1 MGTSPDERGE
11 AASLSGAPGA
21 GRAAFVSPE
30 TRTIEV
36 PGEFALELGG
46 RLPGLRIAYR
56 TWGKL
61 DDRGSNAVVVCHA
74 LTGSAD
80 ADLWWTRLFGPG
92 RTLDAERDFVVCSNI
107 LGSCYGTTGPAE
119 VDPATG
125 RPWLGTFP
133 AVTIRD
139 MIRAQHALVTA
150 LGVKRIRMVIG
161 GSLGGMQ
168 VLEWALLYP
177 DLVESAVFIASTA
190 RHSAWCIGLSEAQRQ
205 AIYADPRWR
214 DGRYDPAD
222 PPAAGLAVAR
232 MMAMLSYRSQPSF
245 EMRFGR
251 RPQTEDLYAIE
262 SYLRYQGRQL
272 VDRFDPATYVTLTRA
287 MDTHDV
293 SRGRGDFDDVLRSL
307 RQPTLVVSIDSDVLY
322 WPWEQRDVAAL
333 VPNARLAVMDSPH
346 GHDAFLIDVDRL
358 DEMVCDF
365 RGRARPVRGHGARE
379 AAPAG
384 EAAIDRVY
392 AEQGLS
398 LLVLGKG
405 KVGSELLEQVRA
417 QRTELDRDYDTV
429 VRVVGIAD
437 RRGIAFDEDGIDL
450 ARWREVLAAAP
461 EAGPIGAASAP
472 AILDRLAG
480 LPRPILV
487 DLTAADGMEDVYE
500 QAFRRGI
507 HVVSSNKRPLASPP
521 RRLDQLRL
529 VRRQHHAHYHYDTAV
544 GASLPV
550 IGTLRRL
557 VRSGDRVRLVEG
569 SLSGTLGYLCSEL
582 GRGVP
587 LSLAMRWAMGLG
599 YCEADPRDDL
609 SGLDTAR
616 KALILARELGA
627 QLALEDVEDRAVRA
641 ARAARPREDR
651 RSHHRAPRRGRLGR
665 RRGPAARRAGDG
677 PALPRA
683 DLGRPRREGGRLGRP
698 VRGRA
703 DAPRRAA
710 RRRRGVRRVHD
721 RAPLRAPAGRPGRGR
736 GRRAHRGRR
745 ARGDLPRAARLRGPV
760 ARLPELPRP
769 REAGE
774 RVRERGCALRA
785 SARAAPRPRGPGARR
800 RAGPARS
807 RCDG

>member
-1 MGTSPDERGE
+1 MGTRADERGDAGAE
-11 AASLSGAPGA
+11 RPAPGA

-30 TRTIEV
+30 TKV
-36 PGEFALELGG
+36 LDLAGEFPLELGG
-46 RLPGLRIAYR
+46 TLPALRVAYR
-56 TWGKL
+56 TWGTL
-61 DDRGSNAVVVCHA
+61 APDGANAVIVCHA

-92 RTLDAERDFVVCSNI
+92 RSLDPERDFIVCSNI

-133 AVTIRD
+133 AITIRD
-139 MIRAQHALVTA
+139 MVRVQHALATA
-150 LGVKRIRMVIG
+150 LGVKRVPMVIG

-177 DLVESAVFIASTA
+177 DLVESVAFIASTA

-214 DGRYDPAD
+214 DGGYDPRD
-222 PPAAGLAVAR
+222 PPAAGLAAAR

-251 RPQTEDLYAIE
+251 RPQTEDVYAVE
-262 SYLRYQGRQL
+262 SYLRYQGQQL
-272 VDRFDPATYVTLTRA
+272 VDRFDPASYVTLTKA

-322 WPWEQRDVAAL
+322 WPWEQREVATLA
-333 VPNARLAVMDSPH
+333 PNARLAVMDSPH

-365 RGRARPVRGHGARE
+365 RGRTRAVRGRDA

-392 AEQGLS
+392 AEQGIS

-405 KVGSELLEQVRA
+405 KVGAELLEQVRA
-417 QRTELDRDYDTV
+417 QRTELERDYDTV
-429 VRVVGIAD
+429 LRVVGVAD
-437 RRGIAFDEDGIDL
+437 RRGTAFDEDGLDL
-450 ARWREVLAAAP
+450 ARWRELLAAAP
-461 EAGPIGAASAP
+461 ATGPVDAGSAP
-472 AILDRLAG
+472 GLLDRLAR
-480 LPRPILV
+480 LPRPVLV

-500 QAFRRGI
+500 QAFRRGV
-507 HVVSSNKRPLASPP
+507 HVVASNKRPLAVAP
-521 RRLDQLRL
+521 RRLDQLRQA
-529 VRRQHHAHYHYDTAV
+529 RRQHHAHYHYDTAV

-557 VRSGDRVRLVEG
+557 VHSGDRVRLVEG
-569 SLSGTLGYLCSEL
+569 SVSGTVGYLCSEL
-582 GRGVP
+582 ARGVP
-587 LSLAMRWAMGLG
+587 LSLATRWAIGLG

-627 QLALEDVEDRAVRA
+627 QVALEDVRVEPFVSRELLAPGTPDALIGALRGEDARIAAEVRRLAAQGTVPRYLARIAVGAEGRVEVSVGPRAVG
-641 ARAARPREDR
+641 PD
-651 RSHHRAPRRGRLGR
+651 H
-665 RRGPAARRAGDG
+665 PAARLVGVEAFAAFTTARHAERPLVVQGTGVGGASTAG
-677 PALPRA
+677 
-683 DLGRPRREGGRLGRP
+683 
-698 VRGRA
+698 
-703 DAPRRAA
+703 
-710 RRRRGVRRVHD
+710 GVLAEIFRIQF
-721 RAPLRAPAGRPGRGR
+721 GF
-736 GRRAHRGRR
+736 
-745 ARGDLPRAARLRGPV
+745 
-760 ARLPELPRP
+760 
-769 REAGE
+769 
-774 RVRERGCALRA
+774 
-785 SARAAPRPRGPGARR
+785 GAR
-800 RAGPARS
+800 
-807 RCDG
+807 

>member
-1 MGTSPDERGE
+1 MGTGPDERGE
-11 AASLSGAPGA
+11 AATLSGAPSRASDASAERPAPGA

-30 TRTIEV
+30 THVLEL
-36 PGEFALELGG
+36 PGEFPLELGG
-46 RLPGLRIAYR
+46 KLPGLRVAYR
-56 TWGKL
+56 TWGSL
-61 DDRGSNAVVVCHA
+61 DAAGANAVVVCHA

-92 RTLDAERDFVVCSNI
+92 RSLDPERDFIICSNI

-119 VDPATG
+119 IDPATG

-133 AVTIRD
+133 AITIRD
-139 MIRAQHALVTA
+139 MVRAQHALTTA
-150 LGVKRIRMVIG
+150 LGVKRIRMVVG

-168 VLEWALLYP
+168 VLEWSLLHP
-177 DLVESAVFIASTA
+177 DLVEAAVFIASTA

-222 PPAAGLAVAR
+222 PPAAGLSVAR

-251 RPQTEDLYAIE
+251 RPQTEDLFAIE
-262 SYLRYQGRQL
+262 SYLRYQGQQL

-293 SRGRGDFDDVLRSL
+293 SRGRGDFEDVLRTL

-322 WPWEQRDVAAL
+322 WPWEQREVAAL
-333 VPNARLAVMDSPH
+333 APNARLAVMDSPH

-358 DEMVCDF
+358 DDMIADF
-365 RGRARPVRGHGARE
+365 RGRSRPVRGRGAA

-392 AEQGLS
+392 AEQGIS
-398 LLVLGKG
+398 VLVLGKG
-405 KVGSELLEQVRA
+405 KVGAELLEQVRT
-417 QRTELDRDYDTV
+417 QRTELERDYDTV
-429 VRVVGIAD
+429 LRVVGVAD
-437 RRGIAFDEDGIDL
+437 RRGTAFDEEGIDL
-450 ARWREVLAAAP
+450 ARWREALAASP
-461 EAGPIGAASAP
+461 PAGPFDATSAP
-472 AILDRLAG
+472 AILDRLAR
-480 LPRPILV
+480 LPRPVLV

-507 HVVSSNKRPLASPP
+507 HVVAANKRPLAIAP

-529 VRRQHHAHYHYDTAV
+529 ARRQHHAHFHYDIAV

-569 SLSGTLGYLCSEL
+569 SLSGTLGYLCSEIA
-582 GRGVP
+582 RGVP
-587 LSLAMRWAMGLG
+587 LSLATRWAMGLG

-616 KALILARELGA
+616 KALILARELGGHV
-627 QLALEDVEDRAVRA
+627 ALEDVKVEPFVRRELLAPGGPDDLIAALRGEDAADRRGGQA
-641 ARAARPREDR
+641 AR
-651 RSHHRAPRRGRLGR
+651 G
-665 RRGPAARRAGDG
+665 AGDR

-683 DLGRPRREGGRLGRP
+683 D
-698 VRGRA
+698 RGRA
-703 DAPRRAA
+703 GRQGRRGGRAA
-710 RRRRGVRRVHD
+710 RGGARPTRPPGSSASRRSSRS
-721 RAPLRAPAGRPGRGR
+721 
-736 GRRAHRGRR
+736 
-745 ARGDLPRAARLRGPV
+745 
-760 ARLPELPRP
+760 RP
-769 REAGE
+769 RGTPSGRSSCRA
-774 RVRERGCALRA
+774 RA
-785 SARAAPRPRGPGARR
+785 SAARAP
-800 RAGPARS
+800 PAA
-807 RCDG
+807 